1 MRSTITKI
9 EMLQL
14 TKTLHFECAR
24 PGATEAGKCQGE
36 KNPVW
41 TRVSLGHS
49 VIWYSNL
56 FRISDFDI
64 QILPEHDFSF
74 RQ

>member
-1 MRSTITKI
+1 
-9 EMLQL
+9 MLQL

-41 TRVSLGHS
+41 ARVSLGHS

-56 FRISDFDI
+56 LSADASLRAGFRI
-64 QILPEHDFSF
+64 
-74 RQ
+74 